1 MWITKFKSNFFSVS
15 INIPNFIITS
25 FRILFQLLKNILFR
39 QSLVPNFG
47 TLIHFVQILS
57 FFSNPIFFFI
67 FQILSPRL
75 NSYDKYVDWIDLTI
89 EMPFEERDRRFYIK
103 YKKYAYKYRT
113 NIRRLFYTLYPLIS
127 SHFPWLCGGK
137 FLE

>member
-1 MWITKFKSNFFSVS
+1 MCQISAHYICSPPIKEGKPPHFGFSK
-15 INIPNFIITS
+15 IILAYYHAFDKPYVFCAE
-25 FRILFQLLKNILFR
+25 FRH
-39 QSLVPNFG
+39 
-47 TLIHFVQILS
+47 HFVQILS

-75 NSYDKYVDWIDLTI
+75 NAYDKHVDWIDLTI
-89 EMPFEERDRRFYIK
+89 EIPFEERDRRFYIK

-127 SHFPWLCGGK
+127 RHIPGLCSGK